1 MSLDTEDLSTLTGID
16 RVNAIAREVMSL
28 PYDQRAS
35 AIHTFQTGLHEREI
49 ATPATPNASRLTG
62 TPGSSS
68 PDAA

>member
-1 MSLDTEDLSTLTGID
+1 MSLGTEELSTLTGID

-49 ATPATPNASRLTG
+49 ARPETPNCPRR
-62 TPGSSS
+62 
-68 PDAA
+68 